1 MVEAAQ
7 DGVLDA
13 LVEQAALDL
22 VVVFGSVV
30 GQSVAEPGDLDIA
43 VRFIDRASSDL
54 VGVTDALPSAHRPS
68 NDELQRP
75 FRDESAATGDDG
87 CEQP

>member
-1 MVEAAQ
+1 MATPHRGLATLVEAAQ

-54 VGVTDALPSAHRPS
+54 VGVTDALPSAHRP
-68 NDELQRP
+68 
-75 FRDESAATGDDG
+75 
-87 CEQP
+87 

>member
-54 VGVTDALPSAHRPS
+54 VGVTDALPSAHRP
-68 NDELQRP
+68 
-75 FRDESAATGDDG
+75 
-87 CEQP
+87 